1 MREKITDFTFPHS
14 CLSGKQ
20 FAMSKG
26 GDAEGRPLRTIFVR
40 PFEGEMIKAGEIIEI
55 VGHHSLGLSARRTA
69 NLLIHNAHGPDL
81 GRAGQ
86 EFEIS
91 LAELRGTHCANDDL
105 EQDIE
110 ALMKTIVRVKKPDG
124 SVTRF
129 QLLGGNNLADRDR
142 ERGKFTYRFDPEMVA
157 LIRGSGHF
165 AKLDLVVLWSMR
177 SRYAMTLYELVAKRF
192 RLTEVNC
199 QRWPLDK
206 FRELIGV
213 SGDAYGRF
221 GELNKHV
228 LRPAVDELN
237 FLVPQFSVQLTYEKQ
252 GRRVAFVTLSWW
264 RKSPGEYDLAR
275 RELARPKVGRKA
287 RQRGQVLETL

>member
-1 MREKITDFTFPHS
+1 
-14 CLSGKQ
+14 
-20 FAMSKG
+20 MSKKG
-26 GDAEGRPLRTIFVR
+26 AEEPRPLRTIFVK

-86 EFEIS
+86 DFEIELS
-91 LAELRGTHCANDDL
+91 ELRGTHCANDDL

-142 ERGKFTYRFDPEMVA
+142 QRGKFTYRFDPEMIA
-157 LIRGSGHF
+157 LIRDSGHF

-192 RLTEVNC
+192 HLTAVSC
-199 QRWPLDK
+199 QRWPLQK

-213 SGDAYGRF
+213 PEDAYPRF

-228 LRPAVDELN
+228 LRLAVEEIN
-237 FLVPQFSVQLTYEKQ
+237 FLVPQFSIRLGFEKRN
-252 GRRVAFVTLSWW
+252 RRVAFVTLSWW
-264 RKSPGEYDLAR
+264 RKSLGEYDLAR

-287 RQRGQVLETL
+287 RQRGQVVETL

>member
-1 MREKITDFTFPHS
+1 M
-14 CLSGKQ
+14 GKE
-20 FAMSKG
+20 S
-26 GDAEGRPLRTIFVR
+26 AEEQRPLRTIHVK
-40 PFEGEMIKAGEIIEI
+40 PFQGEMIKAGEIIEI

-81 GRAGQ
+81 GRTGQ
-86 EFEIS
+86 EFEID

-142 ERGKFTYRFDPEMVA
+142 PRGKFTYRFDPEMIE
-157 LIRGSGHF
+157 LIRDSGHF

-177 SRYAMTLYELVAKRF
+177 SRYAMSLYELIAKRF
-192 RLTEVNC
+192 HLTEVNC

-206 FRELIGV
+206 FRELVGV
-213 SGDAYGRF
+213 SEDTYPRF

-228 LRPAVDELN
+228 FRPAVEEIN
-237 FLVPQFSVQLTYEKQ
+237 FLVPQFSIKLDFEKRN
-252 GRRVAFVTLSWW
+252 RRVAFITLSWW
-264 RKSPGEYDLAR
+264 RKSMGEYDLAR

-287 RQRGQVLETL
+287 RQRGQVIDTL